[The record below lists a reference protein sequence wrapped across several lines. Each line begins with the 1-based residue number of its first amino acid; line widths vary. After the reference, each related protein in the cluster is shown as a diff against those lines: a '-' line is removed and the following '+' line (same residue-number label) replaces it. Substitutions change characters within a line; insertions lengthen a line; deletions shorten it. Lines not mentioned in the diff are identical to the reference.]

1 MDRKTSTLVLAGLL
15 ILFVMVISLVLY
27 LSNPPRPVWQLTQ
40 VWRRT
45 FSQTEI
51 LKGINLIGDKT
62 DEIFLAGPS
71 GVAILDSQGEVRF
84 SATFTDAKATLGDL
98 DGTPPDEFVVVRRG
112 EGASW
117 QADAFRGDGSRLWSR
132 ALPGLAEPS
141 RAVSVDLEGDGRREI
156 VIGDQQ
162 GELVCLNSDG
172 SIRWRFTLASG
183 SSDADAY
190 IRGLD
195 DLPLGDGRMA
205 VAAATYAGDLVVLDA
220 NGSPLWQSSDT
231 AARLRRLRV
240 YDLNGD
246 GRGEIVLGWENGR
259 VEARS
264 ATNGEAIW
272 QTRLGQRVQEIRD
285 VELNGN
291 PSDREIV
298 VGGKSGAVVG
308 YDARGANLLSVS
320 VGDKVKRLAG
330 ADLDGDGR
338 DEVFVGTDGGW
349 LYIYTAAGERL
360 ADMPLEGTVLKL
372 DTGKRL
378 AEGDLLIAAGDTVGL
393 WRVTSQRPPWWYNPL
408 VAGFLAS
415 LVIAGLAW
423 VVGGISPP
431 PKLEYSAEEMSV
443 EALQAKRKMLIE
455 SLSEMRRLQERGEIP
470 PDAYEARMRELRSH
484 IARTEAELIKLG
496 VEVKREVAQCPN
508 CGAPIEV
515 GADRCPYCGQTLL

>member
-1 MDRKTSTLVLAGLL
+1 MDRKTTTLVLAGLL

-27 LSNPPRPVWQLTQ
+27 LTNPPRPVWELTQ
-40 VWRRT
+40 VWSRA
-45 FSQTEI
+45 FPQTEI

-62 DEIFLAGPS
+62 DEVFLAGPS
-71 GVAILDSQGEVRF
+71 GVAVLDSQGEVRF
-84 SATFTDAKATLGDL
+84 AANFTDAKATLGDL
-98 DGTPPDEFVVVRRG
+98 DGTPPDEFVVVHRG
-112 EGASW
+112 EGTSW
-117 QADAFRGDGSRLWSR
+117 QADAFQGDGSRLWSR
-132 ALPGLAEPS
+132 ALPDLAEPS
-141 RAVSVDLEGDGRREI
+141 RASSVDLEGDGRREI
-156 VIGDQQ
+156 VIGDQR
-162 GELVCLNSDG
+162 GKLVCLNSDG

-183 SSDADAY
+183 SADAY

-195 DLPLGDGRMA
+195 DLPLGNGRMA
-205 VAAATYAGDLVVLDA
+205 VAAATYAGDLAVLDA
-220 NGSPLWQSSDT
+220 NGAPLWQSSG
-231 AARLRRLRV
+231 ASARLRRLRV

-264 ATNGEAIW
+264 ATDGKAIW
-272 QTRLGQRVQEIRD
+272 QARMGQRVQEIHD
-285 VELNGN
+285 AELNGD
-291 PSDREIV
+291 PSNREIV
-298 VGGKSGAVVG
+298 VGGKEGAVVG
-308 YDARGANLLSVS
+308 YSSQGMNLFSTS
-320 VGDKVKRLAG
+320 VGGKVKRLA
-330 ADLDGDGR
+330 ATDLDGDGR
-338 DEVFVGTDGGW
+338 DEVFVGTDGGR
-349 LYIYTAAGERL
+349 LYVYTVAGERL
-360 ADMPLEGTVLKL
+360 VDTGLGGTVLKL
-372 DTGKRL
+372 DTGKHL
-378 AEGDLLIAAGDTVGL
+378 AEGEILTAAGETVGL
-393 WRVTSQRPPWWYNPL
+393 WHVTRRRPPWWYNPL

-423 VVGGISPP
+423 VVSGISPP